1 MQKLDILNANR
12 QCMARTTRITLWDTT
27 EMFYGED
34 DYYVS
39 LPDNFFFSHYR
50 KEDLADATYLARLND
65 LAYATSEIT
74 YALAL
79 HNS

>member
-12 QCMARTTRITLWDTT
+12 QDMARTTRIVHTDHTGI
-27 EMFYGED
+27 FHD
-34 DYYVS
+34 DEKLYVS
-39 LPDNFFFSHYR
+39 IPDNFAYNNH
-50 KEDLADATYLARLND
+50 KEDLSDDAYLARLND
-65 LAYATSEIT
+65 LAYATSEIS

>member
-1 MQKLDILNANR
+1 
-12 QCMARTTRITLWDTT
+12 MARTTRITIWDTT

-34 DYYVS
+34 EHYVS
-39 LPDNFFFSHYR
+39 LPDNFFFPHFR

-65 LAYATSEIT
+65 LAYAKSEIA

-79 HNS
+79 HNAWLG